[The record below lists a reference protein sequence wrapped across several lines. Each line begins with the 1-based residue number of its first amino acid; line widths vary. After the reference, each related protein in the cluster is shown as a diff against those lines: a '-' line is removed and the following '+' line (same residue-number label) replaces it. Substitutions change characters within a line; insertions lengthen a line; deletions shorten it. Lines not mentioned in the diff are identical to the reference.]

1 MEKSNISVVGM
12 VMAAAGYNN
21 RKQYVTPYT
30 TVTMMIEAQAVL
42 AASGPGDSGWTTS
55 DKNHGQGIKEE
66 DKNDPYSD
74 DSFGAKG
81 NFELDW
87 E

>member
-1 MEKSNISVVGM
+1 MATVPVEFDEIKLIQAGVDVTAVSSINI
-12 VMAAAGYNN
+12 
-21 RKQYVTPYT
+21 K
-30 TVTMMIEAQAVL
+30 L